1 MTPFQTSFPHA
12 LEVRDEIAVG
22 DVVLRLKG
30 THCGCPGCPCNESE
44 RYEGVLVNTCECT
57 KMAPKIKQGPKIQIV
72 RKWSLYLMLSQNKFS
87 LVTVVVQL
95 IHDLFQGVD
104 LARQRL
110 WPLFFN
116 FQFSLF
122 L

>member
-30 THCGCPGCPCNESE
+30 THCGCRGCPCNESE

-57 KMAPKIKQGPKIQIV
+57 KMAPKIKQGLKY
-72 RKWSLYLMLSQNKFS
+72 KSCQNGRC
-87 LVTVVVQL
+87 T
-95 IHDLFQGVD
+95 
-104 LARQRL
+104 
-110 WPLFFN
+110 
-116 FQFSLF
+116 
-122 L
+122 